1 MVKSSWEGQW
11 VVERHVRSEVSVEGW
26 GLRVEMLV
34 VKEGWVLVELLLE
47 YLTSV
52 QVLHAAE
59 QVEVMVEQFITG
71 WTAWVVMWID
81 SILAVPQG

>member
-1 MVKSSWEGQW
+1 
-11 VVERHVRSEVSVEGW
+11 
-26 GLRVEMLV
+26 MLV

-71 WTAWVVMWID
+71 
-81 SILAVPQG
+81 